1 MLTCWTGN
9 DGAYGIVN
17 LKLGVYGNMV
27 VARTVSKSYTCGSS
41 ILHPTW
47 LGSALTSI
55 HVCFIVVLPLEAPLT
70 LTVLNAWE
78 TLMCTQVQS
87 C

>member
-27 VARTVSKSYTCGSS
+27 AARTVSKSDTCESS

-55 HVCFIVVLPLEAPLT
+55 LVCFIVVLPLNGELGM
-70 LTVLNAWE
+70 L
-78 TLMCTQVQS
+78 
-87 C
+87 

>member
-9 DGAYGIVN
+9 NGAYGIVN

-27 VARTVSKSYTCGSS
+27 AARTVSKSDTCGFS

-47 LGSALTSI
+47 LGSA
-55 HVCFIVVLPLEAPLT
+55 
-70 LTVLNAWE
+70 
-78 TLMCTQVQS
+78 
-87 C
+87 